1 MCVKEV
7 FLGKGQ
13 RFCEHFSTHNNLLR
27 ERKMGLIFTAQGIL
41 ERSRGLTFDD
51 VLLMPRHS
59 EMNSRLA
66 PQLSSRVTKNF
77 NLKTPIISANMDTVT
92 ESTMA
97 LKMAELGGLGILH
110 RFMSPQD
117 QVNQV
122 KLIRDKIRA
131 LGLPIAAS
139 IGVKEEGM
147 RRADML
153 ADAGVDIFTID
164 IAHGDSVM
172 MFETLDYVKKKY
184 PKIDVIAGNTAMPEG
199 VKGMIEHGADAVKV
213 GIGPGSMCT
222 TRIITGCGVPQL
234 TAISMCVLEAQKHN
248 IPVIADGGIKTSGD
262 IVKAFAAG
270 AQTVMLGSMLSGCLE
285 TPGEIEGGRKR
296 YRGMASKD
304 AQVSWRGE
312 LPQGMAAEG
321 EARWVNCKGSVENIV
336 LELCGG
342 IRSGMTY
349 LNAMTLFD
357 IHKNARFMEM
367 TASGMMESKP
377 HGLNQ

>member
-1 MCVKEV
+1 
-7 FLGKGQ
+7 
-13 RFCEHFSTHNNLLR
+13 
-27 ERKMGLIFTAQGIL
+27 MGLIFSPQDIL

-59 EMNSRLA
+59 EM
-66 PQLSSRVTKNF
+66 SSRRSPNLESKVTKNF
-77 NLKTPIISANMDTVT
+77 LLRTPIISANMDTVT
-92 ESTMA
+92 EYQMA
-97 LKMAELGGLGILH
+97 IKMAELGGLGILH
-110 RFMSPQD
+110 RFMSLEE
-117 QVNQV
+117 QVRQV
-122 KLIRDKIRA
+122 RLVKDAKLGA
-131 LGLPIAAS
+131 VAAS

-153 ADAGVDIFTID
+153 ADAGVDILTID

-172 MFETLDYVKKKY
+172 MFETLEYVKKKY

-199 VKGMIEHGADAVKV
+199 VKGLIEHGADAVKV

-234 TAISMCVLEAQKHN
+234 TAVAMCVQEAKKYN

-285 TPGEIEGGRKR
+285 TPGEIEGGKKR

-304 AQVSWRGE
+304 AQVSWRGD

-321 EARWVNCKGSVENIV
+321 EARWVACKGSVENIIH
-336 LELCGG
+336 ELSGG

-349 LNAMTLFD
+349 LNAFTLSE
-357 IHKNARFMEM
+357 INKNARFMEM
-367 TASGMMESKP
+367 TASGMTESRP
-377 HGLNQ
+377 HGLFNQ

>member
-1 MCVKEV
+1 M
-7 FLGKGQ
+7 
-13 RFCEHFSTHNNLLR
+13 S
-27 ERKMGLIFTAQGIL
+27 LIFTYKEII

-59 EMNSRLA
+59 EM
-66 PQLSSRVTKNF
+66 SSRRAPNLESKVTKNF
-77 NLKTPIISANMDTVT
+77 SLKIPIISANMDTVT
-92 ESTMA
+92 EHAMA

-110 RFMSPQD
+110 RFMSGEE
-117 QVNQV
+117 QVRQV
-122 KLIRDKIRA
+122 KLIRDKIKA

-139 IGVKEEGM
+139 IGVKEDGM
-147 RRADML
+147 RRADLL

-199 VKGMIEHGADAVKV
+199 VRGLIEHGADAVKV

-234 TAISMCVLEAQKHN
+234 TAVAMCVLEAQKHKV
-248 IPVIADGGIKTSGD
+248 PVIADGGIKTSGD
-262 IVKAFAAG
+262 IVKCFAAG
-270 AQTVMLGSMLSGCLE
+270 ASTVMLGSMLSGCLE

-312 LPQGMAAEG
+312 LPKGMAAEG

-336 LELCGG
+336 DELSGG

-349 LNAMTLFD
+349 VNATTIAD
-357 IHKNARFMEM
+357 ICTNGRFMEM
-367 TASGMMESKP
+367 TASGMQESRP
-377 HGLNQ
+377 HGLS

>member
-1 MCVKEV
+1 
-7 FLGKGQ
+7 
-13 RFCEHFSTHNNLLR
+13 
-27 ERKMGLIFTAQGIL
+27 MGLIFSANDIL

-51 VLLMPRHS
+51 VLLMPCHS
-59 EMNSRLA
+59 EM
-66 PQLSSRVTKNF
+66 SSRRAPNLESKVTKNYS
-77 NLKTPIISANMDTVT
+77 LKTPIISANMDTVT
-92 ESTMA
+92 EYQMA

-110 RFMSPQD
+110 RFMSPEE
-117 QVNQV
+117 QVRQV
-122 KLIRDKIRA
+122 KLLKEKKI
-131 LGLPIAAS
+131 LVAAS
-139 IGVKEEGM
+139 IGVKEDGM

-172 MFETLDYVKKKY
+172 MFETLDYVKKKF

-199 VKGMIEHGADAVKV
+199 VRGLIEHGADAVKV

-234 TAISMCVLEAQKHN
+234 SAVAMCVLEARKHN

-336 LELCGG
+336 HELAGG
-342 IRSGMTY
+342 VRSGMTY
-349 LNAMTLFD
+349 LNAYTLAD
-357 IHKNARFMEM
+357 INKNARFMEM
-367 TASGMMESKP
+367 TASGMIESKP
-377 HGLNQ
+377 HGLTNQ

>member
-1 MCVKEV
+1 
-7 FLGKGQ
+7 
-13 RFCEHFSTHNNLLR
+13 
-27 ERKMGLIFTAQGIL
+27 MGLIFSANEIL

-59 EMNSRLA
+59 EM
-66 PQLSSRVTKNF
+66 SSRRSPSLDSKVTKNF
-77 NLKTPIISANMDTVT
+77 TLKTPIISANMDTVT
-92 ESTMA
+92 EYQMA
-97 LKMAELGGLGILH
+97 IKMAELGGLGILH
-110 RFMSPQD
+110 RFMSPEE
-117 QVNQV
+117 QVRQV
-122 KLIRDKIRA
+122 KIMREAIKP
-131 LGLPIAAS
+131 LGLPVAAS

-147 RRADML
+147 KRAEML
-153 ADAGVDIFTID
+153 ADAGVDILTID

-172 MFETLDYVKKKY
+172 MFETLDYVKKKF
-184 PKIDVIAGNTAMPEG
+184 PKIDVIAGNTATPEG
-199 VKGMIEHGADAVKV
+199 VRGLIEHGADAVKV

-234 TAISMCVLEAQKHN
+234 TAVAMCVLEANKYN
-248 IPVIADGGIKTSGD
+248 VPVIADGGIKTSGD
-262 IVKAFAAG
+262 IMKAFAAG
-270 AQTVMLGSMLSGCLE
+270 AHTVMLGSMLSGCLE

-336 LELCGG
+336 HELAGG
-342 IRSGMTY
+342 VRSGMTY
-349 LNAMTLFD
+349 LNAFTLAD
-357 IHKNARFMEM
+357 INKNARFMEM

-377 HGLNQ
+377 HGLNL

>member
-1 MCVKEV
+1 
-7 FLGKGQ
+7 
-13 RFCEHFSTHNNLLR
+13 
-27 ERKMGLIFTAQGIL
+27 MGLLFSANDIL
-41 ERSRGLTFDD
+41 DRSRGLTFDD
-51 VLLMPRHS
+51 VLLMPKHS
-59 EMNSRLA
+59 EM
-66 PQLSSRVTKNF
+66 SSRRAPALDSKVTKNF

-92 ESTMA
+92 EYQMA
-97 LKMAELGGLGILH
+97 IKMAQLGGLGILH
-110 RFMSPQD
+110 RFMSPEE
-117 QVNQV
+117 QVRQV
-122 KLIRDKIRA
+122 LLMCEAIKP
-131 LGLPIAAS
+131 LGLPVAAS

-147 RRADML
+147 MRADML
-153 ADAGVDIFTID
+153 ANAGVDILTID

-199 VKGMIEHGADAVKV
+199 VKGLIEHGADAVKV

-234 TAISMCVLEAQKHN
+234 TAVAMCVLEARKYGV
-248 IPVIADGGIKTSGD
+248 PVIADGGIKTSGD

-312 LPQGMAAEG
+312 LPAGMAAEG
-321 EARWVNCKGSVENIV
+321 EARWVNCKGSVENIIH
-336 LELCGG
+336 ELSGG
-342 IRSGMTY
+342 VRSGMTY
-349 LNAMTLFD
+349 LNAYNIAD
-357 IHKNARFMEM
+357 INKNARFMEM

-377 HGLNQ
+377 HGLSNQ

>member
-1 MCVKEV
+1 
-7 FLGKGQ
+7 
-13 RFCEHFSTHNNLLR
+13 
-27 ERKMGLIFTAQGIL
+27 MGLIFSANEIL

-59 EMNSRLA
+59 EMSSRRT
-66 PQLSSRVTKNF
+66 PQLDSQVTKNF
-77 NLKTPIISANMDTVT
+77 SLKTPVIASNMDTIT
-92 ESTMA
+92 EYQMA
-97 LKMAELGGLGILH
+97 IKMAELGGLGILH
-110 RFMSPQD
+110 RFMSPEEQIR
-117 QVNQV
+117 QV
-122 KLIRDKIRA
+122 KLMVAAIKP
-131 LGLPIAAS
+131 LGLPVAAS
-139 IGVKEEGM
+139 IGVKEDGM
-147 RRADML
+147 RRAEML
-153 ADAGVDIFTID
+153 VDAGVDILTID

-172 MFETLDYVKKKY
+172 MFETLDFVKKKF

-199 VKGMIEHGADAVKV
+199 VRGLIEHGADAVKV

-234 TAISMCVLEAQKHN
+234 SAVAMCVLEARKYN

-262 IVKAFAAG
+262 LVKAFAAG

-336 LELCGG
+336 HELSGG
-342 IRSGMTY
+342 VRSGMTY
-349 LNAMTLFD
+349 LNASTIAD
-357 IHKNARFMEM
+357 INKNARFMEM
-367 TASGMMESKP
+367 TASGMIESKP

>member
-1 MCVKEV
+1 
-7 FLGKGQ
+7 
-13 RFCEHFSTHNNLLR
+13 
-27 ERKMGLIFTAQGIL
+27 MGLIFNAAQII
-41 ERSRGLTFDD
+41 ERSKGLTFDD
-51 VLLMPRHS
+51 VLLMPAHS
-59 EMNSRLA
+59 EM
-66 PQLSSRVTKNF
+66 SSRRAPNLDSKVTKNF
-77 NLKTPIISANMDTVT
+77 FLKTPIISANMDTVT
-92 ESTMA
+92 ESAMA
-97 LKMAELGGLGILH
+97 IKMAELGGLGILH
-110 RFMSPQD
+110 RFMSPD
-117 QVNQV
+117 EQV
-122 KLIRDKIRA
+122 KEVKLMREKIKS
-131 LGLPIAAS
+131 LELPVAAS

-172 MFETLDYVKKKY
+172 MLEVLDYVKKKY
-184 PKIDVIAGNTAMPEG
+184 PKIDVIAGNTAMPDG
-199 VKGMIEHGADAVKV
+199 VKRLIDHGADAIKV

-234 TAISMCVLEAQKHN
+234 TAVAMCVLEARKYDV
-248 IPVIADGGIKTSGD
+248 PVIADGGIKTSGD

-321 EARWVNCKGSVENIV
+321 EARWVSCKGSVENIV
-336 LELCGG
+336 HELCGG
-342 IRSGMTY
+342 VRSGMTY
-349 LNAMTLFD
+349 LNANSLQE

-367 TASGMMESKP
+367 TAAGMIESRP
-377 HGLNQ
+377 HGLNT

>member
-1 MCVKEV
+1 ME
-7 FLGKGQ
+7 
-13 RFCEHFSTHNNLLR
+13 
-27 ERKMGLIFTAQGIL
+27 LIFTAQGIL

-51 VLLMPRHS
+51 VLLMPKHS
-59 EMNSRLA
+59 EMNSRTA
-66 PQLSSRVTKNF
+66 PQLGTQVTKNF
-77 NLKTPIISANMDTVT
+77 ALKIPVISSNMDTIT
-92 ESTMA
+92 ESEMA

-110 RFMSPQD
+110 RFMTPDD
-117 QVNQV
+117 QVKQV

-131 LGLPIAAS
+131 LGLPVAAS

-172 MFETLDYVKKKY
+172 MYETLDYVKKKY
-184 PKIDVIAGNTAMPEG
+184 PKIDVIVGNTAMPEG
-199 VKGMIEHGADAVKV
+199 VRGLIEHGADCVKV

-234 TAISMCVLEAQKHN
+234 TAVSMCVMEASKHK
-248 IPVIADGGIKTSGD
+248 IPIIADGGIKTSGD

-304 AQVSWRGE
+304 AQVSWRGD
-312 LPQGMAAEG
+312 LPKGMAAEG
-321 EARWVNCKGSVENIV
+321 ESRWVACKGSVENIV
-336 LELCGG
+336 HELCGG

-349 LNAMTLFD
+349 LNATTISE

>member
-1 MCVKEV
+1 
-7 FLGKGQ
+7 
-13 RFCEHFSTHNNLLR
+13 
-27 ERKMGLIFTAQGIL
+27 MGLIFSANEIL

-59 EMNSRLA
+59 EM
-66 PQLSSRVTKNF
+66 SSRRSPALDSKVTKNF
-77 NLKTPIISANMDTVT
+77 TLKTPIISANMDTVT
-92 ESTMA
+92 EFQMA
-97 LKMAELGGLGILH
+97 IKMAQLGGLGILH
-110 RFMSPQD
+110 RFMSPEE
-117 QVNQV
+117 QVRQV
-122 KLIRDKIRA
+122 KVMREAIKP
-131 LGLPIAAS
+131 LGLPVAAS

-147 RRADML
+147 KRADML
-153 ADAGVDIFTID
+153 VDAGVDILTID

-184 PKIDVIAGNTAMPEG
+184 PHIDVIAGNTAMPEG
-199 VKGMIEHGADAVKV
+199 VKGLIDHGADAVKI

-234 TAISMCVLEAQKHN
+234 TAVAMCVLEARKYN
-248 IPVIADGGIKTSGD
+248 VPVIADGGIKTSGD
-262 IVKAFAAG
+262 IMKAFAAG

-336 LELCGG
+336 HELAGG
-342 IRSGMTY
+342 VRSGMTY
-349 LNAMTLFD
+349 VNAYTIAD
-357 IHKNARFMEM
+357 INKNARFMEM

-377 HGLNQ
+377 HGLNL

>member
-1 MCVKEV
+1 
-7 FLGKGQ
+7 
-13 RFCEHFSTHNNLLR
+13 
-27 ERKMGLIFTAQGIL
+27 MGLIFSANDIL

-51 VLLMPRHS
+51 VLLMPAHS
-59 EMNSRLA
+59 EMNSRRA
-66 PQLSSRVTKNF
+66 PQLDSKVTKNYS
-77 NLKTPIISANMDTVT
+77 LKTPIISANMDTVT
-92 ESTMA
+92 EYQMA

-110 RFMSPQD
+110 RFMSPEE
-117 QVNQV
+117 QVRQV
-122 KLIRDKIRA
+122 KLLKEKKI
-131 LGLPIAAS
+131 LVAAS
-139 IGVKEEGM
+139 IGVKEDGM

-172 MFETLDYVKKKY
+172 MFETLSYVKKKY

-199 VKGMIEHGADAVKV
+199 VKRLIEHGADAVKV

-234 TAISMCVLEAQKHN
+234 TAVAMCVLEARKHN
-248 IPVIADGGIKTSGD
+248 VPVIADGGIKTSGD

-270 AQTVMLGSMLSGCLE
+270 AHTVMLGSMLSGCLE

-312 LPQGMAAEG
+312 LPTGMAAEG

-336 LELCGG
+336 SELAGG
-342 IRSGMTY
+342 VRSGMTY
-349 LNAMTLFD
+349 LNAYTISD
-357 IHKNARFMEM
+357 INKNARFMEM

-377 HGLNQ
+377 HGLTNQ